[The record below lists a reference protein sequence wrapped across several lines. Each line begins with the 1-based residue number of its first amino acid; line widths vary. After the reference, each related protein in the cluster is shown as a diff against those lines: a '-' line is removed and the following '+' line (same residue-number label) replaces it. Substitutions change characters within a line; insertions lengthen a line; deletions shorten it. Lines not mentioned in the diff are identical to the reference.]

1 MLFNYR
7 IMLRRTKKCKKNR
20 IIRGKSRIGKLRI
33 KKQKKTGG
41 ASLVSRACI
50 FTFTCTSGFGST
62 ANFFIPVYILA
73 KKQNRPFFLDDSNWY
88 YGKWH
93 DYFKSLNIWENPQ
106 KDNTVEY
113 THGNTVEPSLLK
125 DYTDAIK
132 EIYVLNDD
140 LMHTVNTFKEQIG
153 GPYKSIYVRRGDKV
167 SGASKENDPI
177 DLAELLK
184 MTDIQGGDNIFVMT
198 DDYTV
203 IEELNNLMPDL
214 KISTM
219 TKSTMRGANSLK
231 LEGLEKGLV
240 NEHGKELFTSIQVLL
255 DSTKGWVDN
264 RSNMGRF
271 IKLASPDTMILY
283 PQEPNSDITANTLVI
298 DPGRLPLK
306 G

>member
-1 MLFNYR
+1 
-7 IMLRRTKKCKKNR
+7 MLRRTKKCKKNLIR
-20 IIRGKSRIGKLRI
+20 RGKSRVGKLRI
-33 KKQKKTGG
+33 KKQNKIGG

-50 FTFTCTSGFGST
+50 FTFTRTSSFGST
-62 ANFFIPVYILA
+62 ANFFVPVYILA

-132 EIYVLNDD
+132 DIYVLNDD
-140 LMHTVNTFKEQIG
+140 LMNTVNKFKEQIG

-167 SGASKENDPI
+167 SGESKENDAI

-184 MTDIQGGDNIFVMT
+184 MTDIQGGDNLFVMT

-203 IEELNNLMPDL
+203 IEELNTLMPDL
-214 KISTM
+214 RISTM
-219 TKSTMRGANSLK
+219 TQSSMRGANSLT
-231 LEGLEKGLV
+231 LEALEKELV

-255 DSTKGWVDN
+255 GSTKGWVDN

-283 PQEPNSDITANTLVI
+283 PPELNGDITANTLII

-306 G
+306 D